1 MGPRTTRQMPLQ
13 SKLCPFCRGLNSAD
27 ERRCYRCGR
36 PLPGPL
42 ASGLIGFF
50 KNTLSANNAM
60 TRLFVGLCIA
70 VFALCFASEHR
81 LPLWGSQSFAL
92 STVLRFGG
100 IAGTLGQAQPWRY
113 FSAVFVHFNLLH
125 VGMNCFVLVAVGAT
139 AERELGKARFV
150 LLFVLTGA
158 LGFVASDLW
167 AGGVSSPT
175 AGASGAV
182 FGLFGSV
189 IGIAYARRDPN
200 WKQVLVQNLVWI
212 VVLGFMGSVN
222 NAAHVGGLIAGAL
235 LGFLF
240 NKEPRKLNL
249 DAAFAV
255 VAAVLVVISL
265 ASVALSAAS
274 PIWRLVRSQELSR
287 EY

>member
-1 MGPRTTRQMPLQ
+1 
-13 SKLCPFCRGLNSAD
+13 
-27 ERRCYRCGR
+27 
-36 PLPGPL
+36 L

-50 KNTLSANNAM
+50 KNTLGADNAM
-60 TRLFVGLCIA
+60 TRLFLGLSIA
-70 VFALCFASEHR
+70 VFALCFASEHQ
-81 LPLWGSQSFAL
+81 LPLWGRQSFAL

-100 IAGTLGQAQPWRY
+100 IAGTLAQAQPWRY

-125 VGMNCFVLVAVGAT
+125 VGMNCYVLMAVGAA
-139 AERELGKARFV
+139 AERELGRARFV

-158 LGFVASDLW
+158 LGFVASDVW

-200 WKQVLVQNLVWI
+200 WKQILVQNLVWV
-212 VVLGFMGSVN
+212 VVLSFMGSVN
-222 NAAHVGGLIAGAL
+222 NAAHLGGLIAGAL

-240 NKEPRKLNL
+240 NREPRQLKL
-249 DAAFAV
+249 DGAFAV
-255 VAAVLVVISL
+255 VAAVLVVFSL

-274 PIWRLVRSQELSR
+274 PIWRVVKSQEMAG

>member
-1 MGPRTTRQMPLQ
+1 V
-13 SKLCPFCRGLNSAD
+13 
-27 ERRCYRCGR
+27 
-36 PLPGPL
+36 
-42 ASGLIGFF
+42 IGFF
-50 KNTLSANNAM
+50 KNTLGAESAM
-60 TRLFVGLCIA
+60 TRLFVGSCIA

-81 LPLWGSQSFAL
+81 LPLWGQQAFAL

-100 IAGTLGQAQPWRY
+100 IAGTLAQAQPWRY

-125 VGMNCFVLVAVGAT
+125 VGMNCFVLASVGAA

-167 AGGVSSPT
+167 AGGISAPT

-182 FGLFGSV
+182 FGLFGAV
-189 IGIAYARRDPN
+189 IGSAYARRDPN
-200 WKQVLVQNLVWI
+200 WKQILVQNLVWV

-222 NAAHVGGLIAGAL
+222 NAAHLGGLAVGSL

-255 VAAVLVVISL
+255 VAAVLVAFSV
-265 ASVALSAAS
+265 ASVVLSAAS
-274 PIWRLVRSQELSR
+274 PIWRLVKSQESSR

>member
-1 MGPRTTRQMPLQ
+1 MNQA
-13 SKLCPFCRGLNSAD
+13 KLCPFCRGLNSAG
-27 ERRCYRCGR
+27 ERRCYRCNR

-50 KNTLSANNAM
+50 QNSLRADNAM
-60 TRLFVGLCIA
+60 TRLFIGLCLA

-81 LPLWGSQSFAL
+81 MPLWGSQSFAL

-100 IAGTLGQAQPWRY
+100 IAGPLGPAQPWRY

-125 VGMNCFVLVAVGAT
+125 VGMNCFVLGSVGAV

-167 AGGVSSPT
+167 AGGMSSPT
-175 AGASGAV
+175 AGASGGV

-189 IGIAYARRDPN
+189 IGPAYARRDPN
-200 WKQVLVQNLVWI
+200 WKQVLVQNLVWV

-222 NAAHVGGLIAGAL
+222 NAAHVGGLAVGAL

-255 VAAVLVVISL
+255 VAALLVVLSV

-274 PIWRLVRSQELSR
+274 PIWRLVKNQESSR

>member
-1 MGPRTTRQMPLQ
+1 MPTQ
-13 SKLCPFCRGLNSAD
+13 ATLCPFCRGLNSAG

-36 PLPGPL
+36 SLPGPL
-42 ASGLIGFF
+42 ASGLIGLF
-50 KNTLSANNAM
+50 KNTLSADNAM

-70 VFALCFASEHR
+70 VFALCFASEHQ
-81 LPLWGSQSFAL
+81 LPMWGRQYFAL

-100 IAGTLGQAQPWRY
+100 IAGALAQSQPWRY

-125 VGMNCFVLVAVGAT
+125 LGMNCFVLVAVGAA

-150 LLFVLTGA
+150 LLFLLTGA

-167 AGGVSSPT
+167 AGGMSSPT

-182 FGLFGSV
+182 FGVFGSV

-200 WKQVLVQNLVWI
+200 WKQVLLQNVVWI
-212 VVLGFMGSVN
+212 VVLSFMGSVN
-222 NAAHVGGLIAGAL
+222 NAAHVGGLVVGAL

-240 NKEPRKLNL
+240 NREPRKLNL
-249 DAAFAV
+249 DTAFAV
-255 VAAVLVVISL
+255 VAAILVVLSL

-274 PIWRLVRSQELSR
+274 PIWRLVKGQESSR

>member
-1 MGPRTTRQMPLQ
+1 MSQ
-13 SKLCPFCRGLNSAD
+13 SKLCPFCRGLNSAG

-42 ASGLIGFF
+42 ASGLIGTF
-50 KNTLSANNAM
+50 KNTLGADAAM
-60 TRLFVGLCIA
+60 TRLFVGLCLV

-81 LPLWGSQSFAL
+81 LPIWGTQAFAL
-92 STVLRFGG
+92 STMIRFGG
-100 IAGTLGQAQPWRY
+100 IAGSLAQMQPWRY
-113 FSAVFVHFNLLH
+113 VSAVFVHFNLLH
-125 VGMNCFVLVAVGAT
+125 LGMNCWVLVAVGAA

-150 LLFVLTGA
+150 LLFVLSGA

-167 AGGVSSPT
+167 GISGPT

-182 FGLFGSV
+182 FGLFGAV
-189 IGIAYARRDPN
+189 IGVAYARRDPN
-200 WKQVLVQNLVWI
+200 WKQILVQNVVWI
-212 VVLGFMGSVN
+212 LILGFMGSVN
-222 NAAHVGGLIAGAL
+222 NAAHGGGLIVGAA

-249 DAAFAV
+249 DRAFAGIAV
-255 VAAVLVVISL
+255 VLVVASL

-274 PIWRLVRSQELSR
+274 PIWRLVKSQEDSR
-287 EY
+287 IY

>member
-1 MGPRTTRQMPLQ
+1 MPTQ
-13 SKLCPFCRGLNSAD
+13 ATLCPFCRGLNSAG

-42 ASGLIGFF
+42 ASGLLGFF
-50 KNTLSANNAM
+50 RNVLGADNAM
-60 TRLFVGLCIA
+60 TRLFVGLCLA

-100 IAGTLGQAQPWRY
+100 IAGSLAVAQPWRY
-113 FSAVFVHFNLLH
+113 ISAVFVHFNLLH
-125 VGMNCFVLVAVGAT
+125 AGMNCFVLVAVGAA

-158 LGFVASDLW
+158 LGFVASDVW
-167 AGGVSSPT
+167 AGGMSSPT

-200 WKQVLVQNLVWI
+200 WKQVLVQNLVWV
-212 VVLGFMGSVN
+212 VVLSFMGSVN
-222 NAAHVGGLIAGAL
+222 NAAHVGGLAAGAL

-249 DAAFAV
+249 DAPFAV
-255 VAAVLVVISL
+255 AATILVVLSL
-265 ASVALSAAS
+265 ASVGLSAAS
-274 PIWRLVRSQELSR
+274 PIWRLVKSQEMSR

>member
-1 MGPRTTRQMPLQ
+1 MPLQ
-13 SKLCPFCRGLNSAD
+13 SKLCPFCRGLNSAG

-42 ASGLIGFF
+42 ATGLIGFF
-50 KNTLSANNAM
+50 QNTFGSANAM

-81 LPLWGSQSFAL
+81 LPLWGSQTFAL
-92 STVLRFGG
+92 STILRFGG
-100 IAGTLGQAQPWRY
+100 IAGTLGAAQPWRY

-125 VGMNCFVLVAVGAT
+125 VGMNCFVLVSVGGA

-182 FGLFGSV
+182 FGVFGSV
-189 IGIAYARRDPN
+189 IGSAYARRDPN
-200 WKQVLVQNLVWI
+200 WTQVLVQNLVWI

-235 LGFLF
+235 LGFMF

-255 VAAVLVVISL
+255 VAAVLVVVSL

-274 PIWRLVRSQELSR
+274 PIWRLVKSQELTGQ
-287 EY
+287 Y

>member
-1 MGPRTTRQMPLQ
+1 MPKQ
-13 SKLCPFCRGLNSAD
+13 ASLCPFCRGLNSAG

-36 PLPGPL
+36 SLPGPL

-50 KNTLSANNAM
+50 QNTLGASNAM

-100 IAGTLGQAQPWRY
+100 IAGTLAQAQPWRY
-113 FSAVFVHFNLLH
+113 LSAVFVHFNLLH

-158 LGFVASDLW
+158 LGFVASDWW

-189 IGIAYARRDPN
+189 IGIAFARRDPN
-200 WKQVLVQNLVWI
+200 WKQVLLQNVIWI
-212 VVLGFMGSVN
+212 VVLGFLGSVN

-240 NKEPRKLNL
+240 NKEPRKPNL
-249 DAAFAV
+249 DVPFAV
-255 VAAVLVVISL
+255 VASLLVVLSL
-265 ASVALSAAS
+265 TSVALSAAS

-287 EY
+287 QY

>member
-1 MGPRTTRQMPLQ
+1 MPLQ
-13 SKLCPFCRGLNSAD
+13 SKLCPFCRGLNSAG

-36 PLPGPL
+36 ALPGPL
-42 ASGLIGFF
+42 ATGVIGFF
-50 KNTLSANNAM
+50 KNTLGADNSM
-60 TRLFVGLCIA
+60 TRLFVGLCLA

-81 LPLWGSQSFAL
+81 LPLWGSQAFAL

-100 IAGTLGQAQPWRY
+100 IAGTLAQAQPWRY

-125 VGMNCFVLVAVGAT
+125 VGMNCFVLASVGAA

-167 AGGVSSPT
+167 AGGISAPT

-182 FGLFGSV
+182 FGVFGSV
-189 IGIAYARRDPN
+189 IGSAYARRDPN
-200 WKQVLVQNLVWI
+200 WKQILVQNLVWV

-222 NAAHVGGLIAGAL
+222 NAAHLGGLLVGAL

-255 VAAVLVVISL
+255 AAAVLVVLSL
-265 ASVALSAAS
+265 ASVVLSAAS
-274 PIWRLVRSQELSR
+274 PIWRLVKNQESSR